1 MLEDKINAQI
11 KLLEDTDKEV
21 FALIKEN
28 LLSQGEEIVSILEAA
43 WDKADLSIVHE
54 RIENIIH
61 LIHFQSIQDRLEIW
75 RDSAQQDWSEP
86 LFILSK
92 FYYQD
97 LDEAFFKDMLQ
108 PIANSVWLE
117 MHERLTSLEKV
128 RLINRILF
136 QQLGFKNNM
145 DNGKKHIHYF
155 LMKDLLE
162 TKKGND
168 ISLAFLYL
176 WVTQQLDMPIYP
188 VNLPGNLILSY
199 VDHELV
205 QQNRTTSTQDAGVLF
220 YINPS
225 VRGSLFDKNEI
236 ISFLDKNNLKHKKE
250 YFTPASPTDIMIRAM
265 KEMQIVFLKNKQEE
279 KVAELDI
286 LLQILNK

>member
-1 MLEDKINAQI
+1 MHEDKIDAQI

-21 FALIKEN
+21 FELVRKN
-28 LLSQGEEIVSILEAA
+28 LLSQGEAIVPILEKA
-43 WDKADLSIVHE
+43 WDNAELPIVHE

-61 LIHFQSIQDRLEIW
+61 AIHFQFIKKRLKAW
-75 RDSAQQDWSEP
+75 RDSSQQDWVEP

-97 LDEAFFKDMLQ
+97 LDEAFFRDMLQ
-108 PIANSVWLE
+108 PIANAVWLE
-117 MHERLTSLEKV
+117 MHDRLTSLEKV

-136 QQLGFKNNM
+136 QQLGFKNDM
-145 DNGKKHIHYF
+145 DNGRKQIHYF

-176 WVTQQLDMPIYP
+176 WLAQQLDMPIYP
-188 VNLPGNLILSY
+188 VNLPGNLILAY

-205 QQNRTTSTQDAGVLF
+205 QNTETAEKSGILF

-236 ISFLDKNNLKHKKE
+236 ISFLDKNNLKHKKQ
-250 YFTPASPTDIMIRAM
+250 YFYPASPTNVMIRAM
-265 KEMQIVFLKNKQEE
+265 KEMQVVFLRNKQQE

-286 LLQILNK
+286 LLQILRG

>member
-1 MLEDKINAQI
+1 MLQDKINAQI

-21 FALIKEN
+21 FALIREN
-28 LLSQGEEIVSILEAA
+28 LISQGEEIVPILESA
-43 WDKADLSIVHE
+43 WDKASLPIVHE

-61 LIHFQSIQDRLEIW
+61 TIHFQTIQKRLEIW
-75 RDSAQQDWSEP
+75 RDSAQQDWTEP

-108 PIANSVWLE
+108 PIANAVWLE

-128 RLINRILF
+128 RLINRVFF
-136 QQLGFKNNM
+136 QQLGFKNDMN
-145 DNGKKHIHYF
+145 NGKKHIHYF

-176 WVTQQLDMPIYP
+176 WIAQQLDMPIYP
-188 VNLPGNLILSY
+188 VNLPGNLILAY
-199 VDHELV
+199 VDYEL
-205 QQNRTTSTQDAGVLF
+205 QQTITVDSKDSDVLF

-250 YFTPASPTDIMIRAM
+250 YFTPASPTDIMIRAI
-265 KEMQIVFLKNKQEE
+265 KEMQVVFLKNKQEE
-279 KVAELDI
+279 KVSELDV

>member
-1 MLEDKINAQI
+1 MLKNKIDAQI

-21 FALIKEN
+21 FALVREN
-28 LLSQGEEIVSILEAA
+28 LLAQGEDIVPILEKA
-43 WDKADLSIVHE
+43 WDNAHLPIIHE

-61 LIHFQSIQDRLEIW
+61 AIHFQSIKKRLENW
-75 RDSAQQDWSEP
+75 LVSSQQDWTEP

-97 LDEAFFKDMLQ
+97 LDEVVFKDMLQ
-108 PIANSVWLE
+108 SVANAVWIE

-136 QQLGFKNNM
+136 QQLGFKNDM
-145 DNGKKHIHYF
+145 ENGKKHIHYF

-162 TKKGND
+162 TQKGND

-176 WVTQQLDMPIYP
+176 WIAQQLDMPIYP

-199 VDHELV
+199 VDHELA
-205 QQNRTTSTQDAGVLF
+205 QNTEINTKEIGVLF

-236 ISFLDKNNLKHKKE
+236 ITFLDKNNLKHKNK
-250 YFTPASPTDIMIRAM
+250 FFMPASPIDIMTRAL

-279 KVAELDI
+279 KVTELDV